1 MDVRYFVNGRLVSKS
16 EQDATK
22 TMKPQ
27 EKLKEQVEVMVQS
40 QPLAVISVGNCP
52 QCEELAAL
60 LAARGVPASVFIK
73 WDRQSAE
80 YASLKASLARHAGEV
95 FSFPQVFMKGAY
107 QGGFKEVV
115 DKLDQGVYDE
125 LFEREFDATPVTLQ
139 RMVDRRAMV
148 VFSLP
153 NCPNC
158 DVLRE
163 DLSARKVPVQDIFV
177 KLDKA
182 QPEYPSLK
190 AQLQRLIG
198 RDNFAFPQT
207 FIRGVYQG
215 NFDEVIAKANKNEYA
230 DVFSDE
236 FGIAAPEP
244 ACVAAPIGAIS
255 FDDDF

>member
-1 MDVRYFVNGRLVSKS
+1 MG
-16 EQDATK
+16 
-22 TMKPQ
+22 
-27 EKLKEQVEVMVQS
+27 
-40 QPLAVISVGNCP
+40 
-52 QCEELAAL
+52 
-60 LAARGVPASVFIK
+60 
-73 WDRQSAE
+73 
-80 YASLKASLARHAGEV
+80 
-95 FSFPQVFMKGAY
+95 
-107 QGGFKEVV
+107 VV
-115 DKLDQGVYDE
+115 DKVEQGVYDE
-125 LFEREFDATPVTLQ
+125 IFEGEFGATPATLQ
-139 RMVDRRAMV
+139 RMVERRAMV

-153 NCPNC
+153 NCPQC

-163 DLSARKVPVQDIFV
+163 DLSARKVPVQEIFV

-215 NFDEVIAKANKNEYA
+215 NFDEVIAKANKNEYV
-230 DVFSDE
+230 DVFSKE

-244 ACVAAPIGAIS
+244 VPVAPPVGAIS